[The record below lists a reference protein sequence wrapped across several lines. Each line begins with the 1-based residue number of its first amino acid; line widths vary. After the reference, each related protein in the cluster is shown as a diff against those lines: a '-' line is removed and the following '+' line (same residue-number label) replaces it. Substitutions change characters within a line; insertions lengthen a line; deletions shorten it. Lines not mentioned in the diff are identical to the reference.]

1 MTFLFYSVSHTQKR
15 LTSCCTLGKLFNWV
29 EGKKKKTKLEFVSL
43 FSCYF
48 KKENMFLAHTF
59 FPLGFFFICRMFLF
73 CLKINKNTCLL
84 PKRFPFHACKNE
96 SFLISFILF
105 QTKKK
110 GTEKARGNT
119 FQGFF
124 SCLKQK
130 KKSGFLRKVFSCTN
144 SFSTWF
150 STHATMFSC
159 IFCSTHGKQTQKPSG
174 KFYKLVFVFMFES
187 E

>member
-1 MTFLFYSVSHTQKR
+1 M
-15 LTSCCTLGKLFNWV
+15 
-29 EGKKKKTKLEFVSL
+29 EFVSL

-59 FPLGFFFICRMFLF
+59 FPRGFFFICRMFL
-73 CLKINKNTCLL
+73 CLL
-84 PKRFPFHACKNE
+84 PKNFPFHAFKNE

-130 KKSGFLRKVFSCTN
+130 KKSGFLRRKKKGFLLHKL
-144 SFSTWF
+144 FF
-150 STHATMFSC
+150 H
-159 IFCSTHGKQTQKPSG
+159 
-174 KFYKLVFVFMFES
+174 LVFHTCNNVVVYILFHTWKTN
-187 E
+187 